1 MVHVH
6 WSRRDLLKEAFQ
18 GVVYLIVNY
27 LFLPPKLVNCTHL
40 AELVKKGVVDQRDA
54 SPMCSASQTPM
65 GVPVPQAGRVC
76 SAMKVR
82 ANHTPEPKRSCL
94 AGTPRKSGLL
104 EITV

>member
-6 WSRRDLLKEAFQ
+6 WSRRDLLKEEACISRGCIFDSESS
-18 GVVYLIVNY
+18 
-27 LFLPPKLVNCTHL
+27 FSPPPKLVNCTHL
-40 AELVKKGVVDQRDA
+40 AKLVKKGVVDQRDA

-82 ANHTPEPKRSCL
+82 TYHTPEPKRS
-94 AGTPRKSGLL
+94 
-104 EITV
+104 